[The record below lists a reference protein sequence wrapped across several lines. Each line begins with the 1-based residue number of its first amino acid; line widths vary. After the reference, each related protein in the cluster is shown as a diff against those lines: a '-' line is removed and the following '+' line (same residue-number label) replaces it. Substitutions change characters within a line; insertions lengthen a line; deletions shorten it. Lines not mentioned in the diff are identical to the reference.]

1 MRKFFVTVA
10 ILGVLFMPLTGS
22 THRAASRPGVF
33 TALTPTPAPVGAGGS
48 VSAVMGLVGAPI
60 NFVYALRGSG
70 TTDFW
75 QYDITENT
83 WVALANT
90 PAPVDDGGAMIQ
102 VHSFNI
108 CAQRDSGFAIAA
120 LRGGNTQDFWLYD
133 IKTNRWCEA
142 SDTPAP
148 VGAGGALAQTQGSG
162 EIFAFR
168 GGATA
173 DFWKFDDGIWSKLVD
188 APGPV
193 QAGAGLVGINHGT
206 NSGKPYLYALLGG
219 GSTAVWRFDLTSK
232 TWSHLT
238 DAPGPISSGGAITS
252 SNAGSGDEGVL
263 IILQGGDS
271 TKVWNLDVKTTAN
284 VWREIS
290 SAPAPVTKG
299 GAISAQFNGC
309 SFGLVGGGS
318 SEFFSTGT
326 LACFLVNPAPDFS
339 LHFTQPTVTV
349 AQPAKIKVQL
359 NILRDSGFT
368 GKITL
373 GPVSPKLPG
382 IIVPEDLQLPESDSI
397 KFKIKI
403 KPGAPKGT
411 FPLTFTGVDTSG
423 RVRNATLTL
432 VVE

>member
-10 ILGVLFMPLTGS
+10 ILGVLFMPLASS
-22 THRAASRPGVF
+22 THKAASRPAVF
-33 TALTPTPAPVGAGGS
+33 AALAPTPAPVGAGGS

-60 NFVYALRGSG
+60 NFVYALRGGG
-70 TTDFW
+70 TADFW
-75 QYDITENT
+75 QYSITENSWT
-83 WVALANT
+83 TLAST

-102 VHSFNI
+102 VHSFDV
-108 CAQRDSGFAIAA
+108 CAPRDSGFALAA

-133 IKTNRWCEA
+133 IKTNRWCEGP
-142 SDTPAP
+142 DTPAP
-148 VGAGGALAQTQGSG
+148 VGAGGAIAQLQNHGH
-162 EIFAFR
+162 IYVLR
-168 GGATA
+168 GGGTA
-173 DFWKFDDGIWSKLVD
+173 DFWKFDDGFWTKMAD
-188 APGPV
+188 APGLV
-193 QAGAGLVGINHGT
+193 NAGGGLAGD
-206 NSGKPYLYALLGG
+206 NSGGGPYNLFALQGG
-219 GSTAVWRFDLTSK
+219 GSTAVWTYNIATNK
-232 TWSHLT
+232 WSHLT
-238 DAPGPISSGGAITS
+238 DAPAPIGSGGAITS
-252 SNAGSGDEGVL
+252 SNAGTSDEATL
-263 IILQGGDS
+263 IILQGSSS
-271 TKVWNLDVKTTAN
+271 TKAWNLDVNTTAN

-290 SAPAPVTKG
+290 NAPAPVTKG

-326 LACFLVNPAPDFS
+326 LNCFLVNPTPDFS

-349 AQPAKIKVQL
+349 AQPAKVKVQL
-359 NILRDSGFT
+359 NILRDNGFT

-373 GPVSPKLPG
+373 GPVSPKLQG

-403 KPGAPKGT
+403 KPTAQKGT

-423 RVRNATLTL
+423 RTRNATLTL